1 MKGISRLAIG
11 MMITIIAVIII
22 AALAVW
28 LGVSIFGPS
37 MKSGGLEGVLG

>member
-1 MKGISRLAIG
+1 MKGITRLAIG

-28 LGVSIFGPS
+28 LGVSIFGPA
-37 MKSGGLEGVLG
+37 MKSNALEGVLG